1 MGETVSPERMKIY
14 AGDLADLDRS
24 QLEVAFTRARRELKF
39 FPRISELRDLAGVAA
54 KDVRNVETE
63 AAWKFVNDYLRKW
76 GVDLM
81 PIYSGGKRIEAPAL
95 PPRIAYALRRIG
107 GLCGLNQVTEEKRP
121 FMFRDFCEAY
131 NVAPI
136 ADLLAPQL
144 ADKFPVREGQVKQ
157 LTDGAS
163 IERPDVKPVPV
174 RTFQAK
180 PVPQPLTDDQLRA
193 RREML
198 ARQAQLLRQAH
209 HSERSDTQALE
220 ADSQRRSQAQARG

>member
-1 MGETVSPERMKIY
+1 
-14 AGDLADLDRS
+14 
-24 QLEVAFTRARRELKF
+24 
-39 FPRISELRDLAGVAA
+39 
-54 KDVRNVETE
+54 
-63 AAWKFVNDYLRKW
+63 KW

-107 GLCGLNQVTEEKRP
+107 GLCGLNQVTQENRP

-136 ADLLAPQL
+136 ADSLAPQL
-144 ADKFPVREGQVKQ
+144 ADKFPVLKGQVKQ
-157 LTDGAS
+157 LTDGTSTECPA
-163 IERPDVKPVPV
+163 IKPEAV
-174 RTFQAK
+174 RMFAAK

-198 ARQAQLLRQAH
+198 ARQAASVRAAASTIPGGSDNPNLRTRVH
-209 HSERSDTQALE
+209 
-220 ADSQRRSQAQARG
+220 G